1 MKNIRQYMKIPT
13 ILSPNPAR
21 IIRSGQRG
29 VRGSVPRFG
38 RFESALERDLME
50 LLRFGNDVREFYPQP
65 ISIPYVSPNGAARK
79 YTPDGLIYF
88 RHELKHPPVLYE
100 VKYREDYK
108 RSWRELRPKFR
119 AARQL
124 CLEEGWRFRVF
135 TEFHIRTPYLANA
148 KFLWAYKE
156 TAPSQEVAIYVLDVM
171 EDLKEADVDMLLCA
185 LARDRWRRAELIPI
199 IWHLVAIKAIHCDL
213 DEPLTMKTVLTAT
226 GDADVE

>member
-1 MKNIRQYMKIPT
+1 MKIPSV
-13 ILSPNPAR
+13 LSPTPAR

-65 ISIPYVSPNGAARK
+65 MSIPYVAADGATRK

-88 RHELKHPPVLYE
+88 RRELEHPPVLFE

-108 RSWRELRPKFR
+108 NSWRELRPKFR
-119 AARQL
+119 AAHQL
-124 CLEEGWRFRVF
+124 CLEEGWKFRVF
-135 TEFHIRTPYLANA
+135 TEFHIRTSYLVNA

-156 TAPSQEVAIYVLDVM
+156 VAPAQELSAYVLEVM
-171 EDLKEADVDMLLCA
+171 EDLQEADVDVLLCA
-185 LARDRWRRAELIPI
+185 LARDRWRRAELIPVV
-199 IWHLVAIKAIHCDL
+199 WHLVATKAIHCDL
-213 DEPLTMKTVLTAT
+213 DVPLTMKTVLTAT
-226 GDADVE
+226 GAADVE